1 MYNLNVEFKTKYDIQ
16 SKTISIGFRTAELIQ
31 KPIDENDPKMG
42 ILTVVSHKYKYLY
55 TNTKTV
61 IKIFL
66 GLSFYFK
73 INGVAI
79 FAKGTN
85 YIPAN
90 IFPEKINKDNA
101 INYLLTS
108 AKKVHMNTI
117 RVWGGGVYESDEF
130 YKVFIV

>member
-1 MYNLNVEFKTKYDIQ
+1 MQKSIEALKLNLFFI
-16 SKTISIGFRTAELIQ
+16 
-31 KPIDENDPKMG
+31 
-42 ILTVVSHKYKYLY
+42 
-55 TNTKTV
+55 
-61 IKIFL
+61 

-85 YIPAN
+85 YIPAS
-90 IFPEKINKDNA
+90 IFPEKINSEN
-101 INYLLTS
+101 IVFNLLTS

-130 YKVFIV
+130 YKVIVYFC